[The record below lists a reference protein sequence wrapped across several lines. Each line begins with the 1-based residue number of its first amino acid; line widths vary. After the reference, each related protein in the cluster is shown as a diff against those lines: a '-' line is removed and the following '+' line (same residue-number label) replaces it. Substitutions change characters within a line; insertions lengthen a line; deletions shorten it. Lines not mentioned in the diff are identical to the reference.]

1 MFLRSLYILKGS
13 EILRSFDFRLGIN
26 LVVDISVGEV
36 TGNDVGKTTTLK
48 LIDFCLGASR
58 NSIYVS
64 PDDPKNEY
72 QLVKDFLVDNEVLIQ
87 LYLSDSFEEH
97 NHDQIL
103 IERNFLLRNN
113 AIRRINGVE
122 YGNDT
127 LFEEG
132 LKDIILPN
140 YSANRPTFRQI
151 ISHNIRYDDESLGS
165 TLKTIDKYAKL
176 VDYEALHLFMLGC
189 DTTIGDE
196 RQEVLSGLQQEE
208 NFKKRLE
215 KYRTK
220 NSYEVALNI
229 ILGEIKVLNE
239 KKSRLNI
246 NPNFEN
252 DLVAL
257 NKVKYQIQQASGN
270 ISNLE
275 IRKNI
280 IEEARSELEQDLA
293 NIDNSQLKDIYSQA
307 VENLSGIQKTFE
319 NLVDY
324 HNKMINN
331 KIDFITKELPAL
343 ESNLVS
349 MRAELKR
356 LLSEERELANLIAKS
371 DSFAELEDIIKE
383 LNDKYQKKGE
393 YENTIAQ
400 LTTVDESI
408 NQLQNRLKSIDELLF
423 SDEFEEKVKAQV
435 YKFNEYFSSISDVL
449 YGEKYALT
457 YEIKVNREGKK
468 HYKFST
474 FDINNPNMS
483 SGKKQGE
490 ISCFE
495 IAYVLFAR
503 NENIPHL
510 SFILNDK
517 KELMHGNQ
525 LIDIASIVKKENI
538 QFVCSILEDKLPP
551 ELRNEAYYILK
562 LSQSDKLFRI
572 ERYMN

>member
-26 LVVDISVGEV
+26 LIVDISVGEV

-72 QLVKDFLVDNEVLIQ
+72 QLVKDFLVDNEILVQ

-97 NHDQIL
+97 NHDEIL

-140 YSANRPTFRQI
+140 YNAARPTFRQI

-165 TLKTIDKYAKL
+165 TLKTINKYAKL

-189 DTTIGDE
+189 DTSIGGE

-220 NSYEVALNI
+220 NSYEVSLNI
-229 ILGEIKVLNE
+229 ILGEIRVLNE

-252 DLVAL
+252 DLITL
-257 NKVKYQIQQASGN
+257 NKVKYQIQQTSGN

-280 IEEARSELEQDLA
+280 IEEAKSELQQDLA
-293 NIDNSQLKDIYSQA
+293 NIDNSQLQDIYSQA
-307 VENLSGIQKTFE
+307 VDNLSGIQKTFE

-343 ESNLVS
+343 ESNLVT

-356 LLSEERELANLIAKS
+356 LLSEERELASLIAKS

-383 LNDKYQKKGE
+383 LNEKHQKKGE

-408 NQLQNRLKSIDELLF
+408 SIFQNRLKSIDEQLF
-423 SDEFEEKVKAQV
+423 SDEFEERVKAQV
-435 YKFNEYFSSISDVL
+435 YKFNEYFSSVSDVL

-457 YEIKVNREGKK
+457 YEIKVNKEGKK

-525 LIDIASIVKKENI
+525 LVDIASIVKKENI

>member
-1 MFLRSLYILKGS
+1 MFLRSLYILKGA
-13 EILRSFDFRLGIN
+13 EIIRRFDFRLGIN
-26 LVVDISVGEV
+26 LVVDVSIGEV

-72 QLVKDFLVDNEVLIQ
+72 QLVKEFLVNNEILIQ
-87 LYLSDSFEEH
+87 LYLSESFEGH

-113 AIRRINGVE
+113 AIRRVNGVD
-122 YGNDT
+122 YGNDI
-127 LFEEG
+127 LFEEA
-132 LKDIILPN
+132 LKNILLPT
-140 YSANRPTFRQI
+140 YTGSRPTFRQI
-151 ISHNIRYDDESLGS
+151 ISHNIRYDDESLNS
-165 TLKTIDKYAKL
+165 TLKTIHKYAKL

-189 DTTIGDE
+189 DTTVGDE
-196 RQEVLSGLQQEE
+196 RQEVLASLQQEE

-215 KYRTK
+215 KHRTK

-229 ILGEIKVLNE
+229 IIGEIKALDE

-252 DLVAL
+252 DLISL
-257 NKVKYQIQQASGN
+257 NQIKYQIQQTSGQ

-275 IRKNI
+275 IRKKI
-280 IEEARSELEQDLA
+280 IEEARLELEQDLS
-293 NIDNSQLKDIYSQA
+293 NIDSKQLKDIYSQA
-307 VENLSGIQKTFE
+307 VSNLSGIQKTFE
-319 NLVDY
+319 SLVDY

-331 KIDFITKELPAL
+331 KIAFIIKELPKI
-343 ESNLVS
+343 ESDLVLLN
-349 MRAELKR
+349 AELKR
-356 LLSEERELANLIAKS
+356 LLSEEEELANLIAKS
-371 DSFAELEDIIKE
+371 DSFAELEEIIKE
-383 LNDKYQKKGE
+383 LNNKYQKKGE

-400 LTTVDESI
+400 LTTVDGSI
-408 NQLQNRLKSIDELLF
+408 GQLQNRLKFIDEQLF
-423 SDEFEEKVKAQV
+423 SDEFEEKVKTQV
-435 YKFNEYFSSISDVL
+435 YKFNEYFSSISDAL

-457 YEIKVNREGKK
+457 YEIEVNREGKK
-468 HYKFST
+468 YYKFST

-495 IAYVLFAR
+495 IAYILFAR
-503 NENIPHL
+503 DENIPHL

-525 LIDIASIVKKENI
+525 LVDIAGIVKKENI
-538 QFVCSILEDKLPP
+538 QFVCSILEDKLPS

-572 ERYMN
+572 ERYW